1 MLFSLSPRLSKK
13 RPKREAGLERITN
26 FAPSNQKQETMEHI
40 TIEKAIARY
49 LQQNGHTAIRLKAV
63 LFDMDGVLFN
73 SMPYHADAWH
83 TVMERHG
90 LHLSREEA
98 YLHEGRTGAG
108 TINIVYQ
115 RQYGREAS
123 PEMIEAIYAEKSRE
137 FNRHPEPERM
147 PGAWELLQKVQAAGL
162 MPVLVTGSGQHSLLD
177 RLAHNFPGV
186 FQRERM
192 VTAFDVKYGK
202 PNPEPYLMGLEKA
215 GVKANE
221 AIVVENAPIGVQA
234 GVAAGIFTVAVNTG
248 PLDGQVLL
256 DAGANLLFPSMQ
268 ALCDEWEAL
277 HQSLQV

>member
-1 MLFSLSPRLSKK
+1 MEIQES
-13 RPKREAGLERITN
+13 IT
-26 FAPSNQKQETMEHI
+26 
-40 TIEKAIARY
+40 RY
-49 LQQNGHTAIRLKAV
+49 LQGSGHSFIKLKAV

-83 TVMERHG
+83 KVMERHG

-98 YLHEGRTGAG
+98 YMHEGRTGAS

-115 RQYGREAS
+115 RQYGKEAT
-123 PEMIEAIYAEKSRE
+123 PEMIESIYAEKSAE
-137 FNRHPEPERM
+137 FSRNPEPERM
-147 PGAWELLQKVQAAGL
+147 PGAWEVLQKIKAEGIT
-162 MPVLVTGSGQHSLLD
+162 PVLVTGSGQHSLLD
-177 RLAHNFPGV
+177 RLTHHFPGM

-202 PNPEPYLMGLEKA
+202 PHPEPYLMGLEKA

-248 PLDGQVLL
+248 PMDGQVLL
-256 DAGANLLFPSMQ
+256 DAGANILFPSMQ
-268 ALCDEWEAL
+268 AFCDSWEELRKAL
-277 HQSLQV
+277 NHQ